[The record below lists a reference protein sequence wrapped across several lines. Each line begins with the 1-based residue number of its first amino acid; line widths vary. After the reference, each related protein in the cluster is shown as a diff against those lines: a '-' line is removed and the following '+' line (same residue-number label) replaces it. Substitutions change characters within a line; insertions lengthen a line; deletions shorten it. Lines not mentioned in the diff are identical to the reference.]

1 MKWNRQ
7 LWKKVAAAA
16 LALAFIGGPV
26 QAFQVRVLVEG
37 PQPAVNIA
45 VSVPTVF
52 QMDNGQTQPLQPQE
66 WYRMDQSQVGTIQV
80 PEGGYIL
87 AGDRWYAGSVRLETL
102 PKGVAAINYLDSEEY
117 LRGVVPREMPA
128 RWHQNALMA
137 QAVAARTYALTSF
150 TRRKWGPQ
158 YDLVDT
164 VMDQVYGGFARYN
177 PRTGQSNTL
186 VDPRTDQAVAST
198 KGVVLDSSNGIVQGN
213 YRADGIRGWMSYG
226 DYRLPIRKGAM
237 MSQKVSQQ
245 MAEAGWDYAQILT
258 YWYEAALLQLPDQ
271 QPTRPASY

>member
-1 MKWNRQ
+1 MKLNRQ
-7 LWKKVAAAA
+7 LWRKLAAAVLTLGA
-16 LALAFIGGPV
+16 LGGPV

-45 VSVPTVF
+45 VSAPTVL
-52 QMDNGQTQPLQPQE
+52 QMDNGQSQQLQPQE

-80 PEGGYIL
+80 PAGGYVL
-87 AGDRWYAGSVRLETL
+87 AGDRWYAGNVRLETL
-102 PKGVAAINYLDSEEY
+102 PKGIAAINYLDSEEY

-128 RWHQNALMA
+128 NWHQNALMA
-137 QAVAARTYALTSF
+137 QAIAARTYALTSF

-177 PRTGQSNTL
+177 PRTGQSTTL
-186 VDPRTDQAVAST
+186 VDPRTDQAVVNT
-198 KGVVLDSSNGIVQGN
+198 KGWVLDYSIVQGN
-213 YRADGIRGWMSYG
+213 YRADGIKGWMSYG

-245 MAEAGWDYAQILT
+245 MAEAGWDYAQILK
-258 YWYEAALLQLPDQ
+258 YWYETALFQL
-271 QPTRPASY
+271 PASYQAVSETIK

>member
-7 LWKKVAAAA
+7 LCKKVVAAV
-16 LALAFIGGPV
+16 LAFGLIAGPA

-37 PQPAVNIA
+37 PQPAVNVA
-45 VSVPTVF
+45 VSAPAVL
-52 QMDNGQTQPLQPQE
+52 QMDNGTTQNLQPQE
-66 WYRMDQSQVGTIQV
+66 WYRMDQKQAGTIQV
-80 PEGGYIL
+80 PEGGYVL
-87 AGDRWYAGSVRLETL
+87 AGDRWYPGSVRLETL
-102 PKGVAAINYLDSEEY
+102 PNGVAAINYLDSEEY

-128 RWHQNALMA
+128 KWHQNALMA
-137 QAVAARTYALTSF
+137 QAIAARTYALTSF

-177 PRTGQSNTL
+177 PKTGQSANL

-198 KGVVLDSSNGIVQGN
+198 KGIVLDYSIVQGN
-213 YRADGIRGWMSYG
+213 YRADGIQGWMSYG

-245 MAEAGWDYAQILT
+245 MAEAGWDYTQILE
-258 YWYEAALLQLPDQ
+258 YWYKASLYQL
-271 QPTRPASY
+271 PASYQASN

>member
-1 MKWNRQ
+1 MRAKMKWNRQ
-7 LWKKVAAAA
+7 LWKKLVAAV
-16 LALAFIGGPV
+16 LAFGLVTGPT

-37 PQPAVNIA
+37 PKPAVNIA
-45 VSVPTVF
+45 VSAPAVF
-52 QMDNGQTQPLQPQE
+52 QMDNGETQDLQPQE
-66 WYRMDQSQVGTIQV
+66 WYRMDQNQVGTIQV
-80 PEGGYIL
+80 PEGGYVL
-87 AGDRWYAGSVRLETL
+87 AGDRWYPGRVRLETL
-102 PKGVAAINYLDSEEY
+102 PNGVAAINYLDSEEY

-128 RWHQNALMA
+128 KWHQNALMA
-137 QAVAARTYALTSF
+137 QAIAARTYALTSF

-177 PRTGQSNTL
+177 PKTGQSTTL

-198 KGVVLDSSNGIVQGN
+198 KGVVLDYSIVQGN
-213 YRADGIRGWMSYG
+213 YRADGIKGWMSYG

-245 MAEAGWDYAQILT
+245 MAEAGWDYTQILQ
-258 YWYEAALLQLPDQ
+258 YWYEASLYQLPANYQ
-271 QPTRPASY
+271 